1 MRNLQLVPFAE
12 FPVAE
17 RDALLAVMWRVGI
30 SAHHVCVSRLEALD
44 EALPSVS
51 LVSVPGW
58 TCTYQ
63 GADWIARLER
73 DLGSLG
79 GR

>member
-12 FPVAE
+12 FPPAE
-17 RDALLAVMWRVGI
+17 RDALLAAIWRLGI
-30 SAHHVCVSRLEALD
+30 SAHQVCVSRLNPLD
-44 EALPSVS
+44 EAMPSVS

-58 TCTYQ
+58 TRTYE

-73 DLGSLG
+73 DLGSHG

>member
-1 MRNLQLVPFAE
+1 MRALQLVPFAE

-17 RDALLAVMWRVGI
+17 RDALLALVFRLGI
-30 SAHHVCVSRLEALD
+30 APHRVCVSRLESLD
-44 EALPSVS
+44 EALPSVA

-58 TCTYQ
+58 TCSYQ
-63 GADWIARLER
+63 GLDWIARLER